1 MVPLPHGFGN
11 MAGNGLFGSLS
22 FANTVQP
29 TVASLTNNFSKINF
43 QPSQMINANAQT
55 FNKTNDEKN
64 TVDIMLDLKW
74 GSISEDLMK
83 TIRNTII
90 YGMFN
95 ILKFP
100 MLFLYIIVT
109 F

>member
-1 MVPLPHGFGN
+1 MAENELFDSLP
-11 MAGNGLFGSLS
+11 
-22 FANTVQP
+22 FASTEQP

-43 QPSQMINANAQT
+43 HPSQMINANVPT

-64 TVDIMLDLKW
+64 TVDIMLDFKW

-83 TIRNTII
+83 TIWNTII

-95 ILKFP
+95 TMVRLIF
-100 MLFLYIIVT
+100 
-109 F
+109 